1 VPPSRHSSPGSR
13 THPGL
18 HAVTRFA
25 GLLILG
31 FFVPAGSRT
40 HPGLRAVTRF
50 AGLLMLGFFVPAV
63 HAHPIPFSYL
73 DLRLDQGRI
82 EGTLTAHIVDLAHDL
97 NVERP
102 ESLLDPKFAESKRQ
116 AIQELVKARLL
127 LTADGTPV
135 GLEGLR
141 IEPLTD
147 RQALS
152 IELKIETPAD
162 AKPGALRIQCALFP
176 YDPQHQ
182 TFLNVYEEGT
192 LVHQEIF
199 TEDHQMFVYRTGG
212 SQSRM
217 SVIREFIPAGIY
229 HIFTGPDH
237 VLFIVGLLLMGGTLV
252 RLLSIVTA
260 FTIAHSIT
268 LSLAALS
275 IINPSPRV
283 IEPAIALSIIYVG
296 IDNLMVGKTGRDV
309 RAWIA
314 FFFGFVQGFGFA
326 GVLREFG
333 LPREAL
339 GWSLFS
345 FNFGVEIGQACIV
358 VVAAF
363 LLAAIR
369 KRSEAASRRVLI
381 VGSICVSLAGSYWF
395 IQRVFF

>member
-1 VPPSRHSSPGSR
+1 MLRRVALVLLTLGVLVPS
-13 THPGL
+13 
-18 HAVTRFA
+18 
-25 GLLILG
+25 
-31 FFVPAGSRT
+31 
-40 HPGLRAVTRF
+40 
-50 AGLLMLGFFVPAV
+50 V

-73 DLRLDQGRI
+73 DIRI
-82 EGTLTAHIVDLAHDL
+82 NAGQAEGTLVVHIEDLAHDL

-102 ESLLDPKFAESKRQ
+102 EALLEAKVAASKKDAIAELVRTRLTVLADGQPVWLEVLRVEPLADRQ
-116 AIQELVKARLL
+116 AISCELRFNTK
-127 LTADGTPV
+127 
-135 GLEGLR
+135 
-141 IEPLTD
+141 
-147 RQALS
+147 
-152 IELKIETPAD
+152 
-162 AKPGALRIQCALFP
+162 AKPGALRLECALFP

-182 TFLNVYEEGT
+182 TFLNVYEEDH

-199 TEDHQMFVYRTGG
+199 TLDHQIFVHRTGVRQG
-212 SQSRM
+212 WM
-217 SVIREFIPAGIY
+217 SVVKEFIPAGIY

-237 VLFIVGLLLMGGTLV
+237 ILFVVGLLLMGGSLL

-268 LSLAALS
+268 LSLAAL
-275 IINPSPRV
+275 NVVDPSPRL
-283 IEPAIALSIIYVG
+283 IEPAIALSIVYVG

-314 FFFGFVQGFGFA
+314 FFFGFVHGFGFA

-358 VVAAF
+358 VVVAS

-369 KRSEAASRRVLI
+369 NRNQT
-381 VGSICVSLAGSYWF
+381 LAGRISKAGSVCVILAGTWWF
-395 IQRVFF
+395 IQRVFL

>member
-1 VPPSRHSSPGSR
+1 MPPFRHSSPGSR
-13 THPGL
+13 THPRL
-18 HAVTRFA
+18 RAVTRFA

-31 FFVPAGSRT
+31 FFVPT
-40 HPGLRAVTRF
+40 
-50 AGLLMLGFFVPAV
+50 V

-73 DLRLDQGRI
+73 DLRLDRGRI
-82 EGTLTAHIVDLAHDL
+82 EATLTAHIVDLAHDL

-102 ESLLDPKFAESKRQ
+102 ESLLDPQFAQSNRQ
-116 AIQELVKARLL
+116 AIRELVKSRLL
-127 LTADGTPV
+127 LTEDGTPMDV
-135 GLEGLR
+135 EVLR
-141 IEPLTD
+141 IEPLSD

-152 IELKIETPAD
+152 IQLRIETTAQ
-162 AKPGALRIQCALFP
+162 AKAGAIRIHCALFP

-199 TEDHQMFVYRTGG
+199 TQDHPMFVYRTGG
-212 SQSRM
+212 NQTRM
-217 SVIREFIPAGIY
+217 SVIKEFIPAGIY

-314 FFFGFVQGFGFA
+314 FFFGFVHGFGFA

-381 VGSICVSLAGSYWF
+381 VGSVCVSLAGTYWF

>member
-1 VPPSRHSSPGSR
+1 MFLRLELSTQRNRHPLRGFVAPFRLSSPGLQ
-13 THPGL
+13 THPVL
-18 HAVTRFA
+18 RAVTRFA

-31 FFVPAGSRT
+31 FFVPA
-40 HPGLRAVTRF
+40 VQ
-50 AGLLMLGFFVPAV
+50 
-63 HAHPIPFSYL
+63 AHPIPFSYL
-73 DLRLDQGRI
+73 DLRLDQARI

-97 NVERP
+97 NVQQP
-102 ESLLDPKFAESKRQ
+102 ESLLDPKFAESRRQ
-116 AIQELVKARLL
+116 AIQELVKSRLL
-127 LTADGTPV
+127 LTADGAPMD
-135 GLEGLR
+135 LEVLR
-141 IEPLTD
+141 IEPLID

-152 IELKIETPAD
+152 IELQIETPAD
-162 AKPGALRIQCALFP
+162 AKPTALRIQCALFP

-182 TFLNVYEEGT
+182 TFLNVYEEGI

-199 TEDHQMFVYRTGG
+199 TQDHQMFLYRSGG

-217 SVIREFIPAGIY
+217 AVIKEFIPAGIY

-237 VLFIVGLLLMGGTLV
+237 VLFIIGLLLMGGTLV

-296 IDNLMVGKTGRDV
+296 IDNLMVGKTGRDA

-314 FFFGFVQGFGFA
+314 FFFGFVHGFGFA

-333 LPREAL
+333 LPRAAL

-381 VGSICVSLAGSYWF
+381 GGSVCVSLAGTYWF

>member
-1 VPPSRHSSPGSR
+1 
-13 THPGL
+13 
-18 HAVTRFA
+18 
-25 GLLILG
+25 
-31 FFVPAGSRT
+31 
-40 HPGLRAVTRF
+40 
-50 AGLLMLGFFVPAV
+50 
-63 HAHPIPFSYL
+63 
-73 DLRLDQGRI
+73 
-82 EGTLTAHIVDLAHDL
+82 
-97 NVERP
+97 
-102 ESLLDPKFAESKRQ
+102 
-116 AIQELVKARLL
+116 
-127 LTADGTPV
+127 
-135 GLEGLR
+135 
-141 IEPLTD
+141 
-147 RQALS
+147 
-152 IELKIETPAD
+152 
-162 AKPGALRIQCALFP
+162 
-176 YDPQHQ
+176 
-182 TFLNVYEEGT
+182 VYEEGI

-199 TEDHQMFVYRTGG
+199 TADHQMFVYRAGG
-212 SQSRM
+212 RQGRM
-217 SVIREFIPAGIY
+217 SVIKEFIPAGIY

-237 VLFIVGLLLMGGTLV
+237 VLFIVGLLLMGGSLL

-275 IINPSPRV
+275 VINPSPRI

-314 FFFGFVQGFGFA
+314 FFFGFVHGFGFA

-369 KRSEAASRRVLI
+369 KRSEAASRRVMI
-381 VGSICVSLAGSYWF
+381 VGSVCVSLAGTYWF